1 MLDFKRK
8 ETGNLNQT
16 PFDPNRHSGGEQQYT
31 YVNGLGFLPETPK
44 QHERKQLVLQ
54 YNILMFA
61 ILVFYFLRV
70 GIAIPV
76 VRFLSFCGF
85 EIKIN
90 IYTGALSFSQTA
102 TQLGIIICDT
112 LTYLVPALLIWLT
125 LRRHVSFKKM
135 VSMPYPGNW
144 FYGLSIMIGASFA
157 ANFVNYLF
165 IRLLKS
171 GGLLV
176 GTQGYSI
183 PTDFWAFLLFLL
195 SSTLLS
201 AFLEE
206 FLFRGVILFS
216 MRRFGDIT
224 AVAVS
229 TCLYALIQPRMDSM
243 VYAFLMGM
251 VFAYFTL
258 KSGSFVLPFLASFLL
273 KGLKLF
279 LWMLQSKTSEQGTH
293 IFIGALLFFLLF
305 LSLVAFIRFILKD
318 KAAFI
323 IYDQET
329 NLTNRTKL
337 KYFFTNVGFWM
348 IVVMAFLQIVK
359 NIEIIN

>member
-1 MLDFKRK
+1 M
-8 ETGNLNQT
+8 NQI
-16 PFDPNRHSGGEQQYT
+16 PFDPNNHSGSEQQYT

-70 GIAIPV
+70 GIAVPV
-76 VRFLSFCGF
+76 IRLLVWLGF
-85 EIKIN
+85 EVKIN
-90 IYTGALSFSQTA
+90 IYTGTLSFSQTA
-102 TQLGIIICDT
+102 TQIGVIICDT
-112 LTYLVPALLIWLT
+112 ATYLLPALLIWLT

-144 FYGLSIMIGASFA
+144 FYGISIMFGASFV
-157 ANFVNYLF
+157 ANFINFLF
-165 IRLLKS
+165 VRLLKS

-176 GTQGYSI
+176 ASQGYSV
-183 PTDFWAFLLFLL
+183 PREFGAFVLFLL

-206 FLFRGVILFS
+206 FLFRGVILYS

-224 AVAVS
+224 AVIVS
-229 TCLYALIQPRMDSM
+229 TCLYTLIQPRMDSM

-251 VFAYFTL
+251 IFGYFAL
-258 KSGSFVLPFLASFLL
+258 KSGSFILPFLASFLL
-273 KGLKLF
+273 KGLNLF
-279 LWMLQSKTSEQGTH
+279 LWLVNTGLPSHRVQ
-293 IFIGALLFFLLF
+293 LLVGVVLFLLLL
-305 LSLVAFIRFILKD
+305 LSLIAFIRFIYRD

-323 IYDQET
+323 IYDRET
-329 NLTNRTKL
+329 HLTNRTKL

-348 IVVMAFLQIVK
+348 IVVMAFLQVVK